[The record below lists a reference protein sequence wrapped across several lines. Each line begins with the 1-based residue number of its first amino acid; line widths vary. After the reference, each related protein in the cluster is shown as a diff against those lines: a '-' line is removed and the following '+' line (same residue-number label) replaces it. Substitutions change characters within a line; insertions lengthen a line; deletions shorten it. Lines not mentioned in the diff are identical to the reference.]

1 MSVLLWDSSGLGK
14 RYTLERGTPTV
25 QALFGLTPSP
35 DMAVAYICYAETAA
49 ILRRKWN
56 NRQLLQKDY
65 TEARQFLEEEVLESN
80 RFTLLSTLDE
90 DVLAGI
96 VLSDTHNINSTDAAM
111 LAAYLRY
118 AEFVSEDE
126 PTCVLVAADARLLR
140 AAQAE
145 GLKTLN
151 PETLVPADLPAFLAA
166 LS

>member
-1 MSVLLWDSSGLGK
+1 MPALLWDSSGLGK
-14 RYTLERGTPTV
+14 KYAPEPGAAIV
-25 QALFGLTPSP
+25 HALFGLTPTF
-35 DMAVAYICYAETAA
+35 DMAVAYICFAETAS

-56 NRQLLQKDY
+56 IRQLSQQDY
-65 TEARQFLEEEVLESN
+65 TDARRLLRDEVLNSS
-80 RFTLLSTLDE
+80 RFTLLSILDE
-90 DVLAGI
+90 DILAS
-96 VLSDTHNINSTDAAM
+96 VALSDTHNINSTDAAM

-140 AAQAE
+140 AAEAE

-151 PETLVPADLPAFLAA
+151 PESLAPDDRSAFLAS